1 MKSEK
6 PTAQDSAN
14 NRGHRSGQRSG
25 RKREKNSDDRRP
37 QDETENVF
45 LVSGMVDPE
54 QMEDELPEYEPGEVS
69 ELRNVVEVKFHS
81 SGRHRTFDAGD
92 MVLSKGQ
99 KIIVETKRGLAIGE
113 TVTASHRTMTDEEE
127 LHRVIR
133 VANSNDMRQHERNME
148 KQLSARNLCRKLIS
162 EQSLPMKLINIEY
175 LHGGN
180 KAVFYFE
187 SEGRVDFRRLVRDLA
202 QQLHVRVEMRQVG
215 VRDATKMMGGVGP
228 CGYTLCCSSFLQDF
242 APVSIRMAK
251 EQNLVLNP
259 QKVSGVCGRLMCCL
273 TYEDEAYKHNITT
286 LPKTG
291 RTVQTPDGEGKVR
304 EIDVLKR
311 VIRVQL
317 LEGSAM
323 KDFLVHEDGS
333 IVHLPEPSPAEQIIH
348 DTITP
353 DVVIETQRD
362 SRSDRKSGDGSS
374 SGSRKKKRR
383 RRKKRK
389 TPGEG
394 EQASRERN
402 AKNRRG
408 GKGPDEKSGRDGR
421 PTPSVPAF
429 LDPDKK
435 GARNK
440 KHDGRGSGKKKSGSR
455 KSKWPPPPDSRKSSG
470 KISSF
475 LKKRSGKGSR
485 KGPPDGD
492 KKGS

>member
-1 MKSEK
+1 
-6 PTAQDSAN
+6 
-14 NRGHRSGQRSG
+14 
-25 RKREKNSDDRRP
+25 
-37 QDETENVF
+37 
-45 LVSGMVDPE
+45 MVNPE
-54 QMEDELPEYEPGEVS
+54 QMEEELPEYEPDDKS

-113 TVTASHRTMTDEEE
+113 TVTDSHRTMTGEGE

-148 KQLSARNLCRKLIS
+148 KQSSARKLCRKLIS

-273 TYEDEAYKHNITT
+273 TYEDEAYKHNIAS

-291 RTVQTPDGEGKVR
+291 RTVQTPDGEGKVK

-317 LEGSAM
+317 SEGNAM

-333 IVHLPEPSPAEQIIH
+333 IVHPPEPSPAEQIIH

-353 DVVIETQRD
+353 DVVVETQRD
-362 SRSDRKSGDGSS
+362 SRPDKKSREGSS
-374 SGSRKKKRR
+374 SSSRKRKRR
-383 RRKKRK
+383 RRKKK
-389 TPGEG
+389 KPSGEG
-394 EQASRERN
+394 AQASGDKNERN
-402 AKNRRG
+402 KGRKKGSG
-408 GKGPDEKSGRDGR
+408 GKPDRNGR

-429 LDPDKK
+429 LDPEKK
-435 GARNK
+435 GTKNK

-475 LKKRSGKGSR
+475 LKNRSGKGSR
-485 KGPPDGD
+485 KGPPDGS
-492 KKGS
+492 KNGS